1 MMPQEDRIG
10 QFNEFRNRMNDV
22 ILDEAPLEIKR
33 FWSLDNQ
40 MYKDGALEPKTK
52 ELCAL
57 VGSMVL
63 RCDDC
68 ITYHLSQLVELGI
81 KDEELW
87 EAMGIGLLI
96 GGSVVMPH
104 MRRAVETI
112 KLLRGATA

>member
-1 MMPQEDRIG
+1 MDPKTNLD
-10 QFNEFRNRMNDV
+10 QFNEFREKMNDI

-40 MYKDGALEPKTK
+40 MYKDGALDPKTK

-68 ITYHLSQLVELGI
+68 ITYHLSQLIDLGTT
-81 KDEELW
+81 DEELW
-87 EAMGIGLLI
+87 ESMGIGLLI

-104 MRRAVETI
+104 MRRAVATI
-112 KLLRGATA
+112 KEIRGGRI